1 MGPLVVNMVKTVDT
15 IFVLSAFKRANFQ
28 SKSTKLVSSSM
39 FTCPNWCF
47 KMYLSCFIWLTC
59 FLLCVCVLL
68 LDRGYILRL
77 FFKEQNAFSIDTV
90 ICSRLTT
97 TDPVLPLSLLSFSC
111 LFLLFP
117 YTLEACLTWNTL
129 IDNRYPPISV
139 CIFFSLSCYT
149 THSCHQ
155 VEVSYH
161 SQ

>member
-47 KMYLSCFIWLTC
+47 KMYLSCFTWLTC

-90 ICSRLTT
+90 ICGRLTA
-97 TDPVLPLSLLSFSC
+97 TDPVLLLSLSPVCSFVS
-111 LFLLFP
+111 LYVGGLP
-117 YTLEACLTWNTL
+117 YLKHS
-129 IDNRYPPISV
+129 NREQISSNF
-139 CIFFSLSCYT
+139 CAHRFSLSPPI
-149 THSCHQ
+149 THI
-155 VEVSYH
+155 VLTPG
-161 SQ
+161 